1 MPRILGGGYYS
12 REDYRHKFI
21 PSKKDP
27 ETCTFCGGSRKRQT
41 RKEPHVPVHTD
52 DDKDEE

>member
-12 REDYRHKFI
+12 REDFRHKFI

-27 ETCTFCGGSRKRQT
+27 ETCTFCGGSQKRQT

-52 DDKDEE
+52 DDKNE